1 MGRGMAKFMVLI
13 YGDEVRWNTMSAD
26 ETRAH
31 DAAHVAFS
39 KAAGSRIVG
48 GEELESTSRA
58 RTVRR
63 RHAARTAA
71 ATDGPFMETKEILGG
86 YYLLEAD
93 NLDEVEALVALL
105 PEVQADH
112 SGVEIRPVVDHG

>member
-1 MGRGMAKFMVLI
+1 MARFLLLI
-13 YGDEVRWNTMSAD
+13 YGDEQRWDAMSAD
-26 ETRAH
+26 EWRAH

-39 KAAGSRIVG
+39 AAAGSRIINA
-48 GEELESTSRA
+48 EQLESPAKA
-58 RTVRR
+58 RTLRR
-63 RHAARTAA
+63 RHHARPAA

-93 NLDEVEALVALL
+93 NIGDVEALAALL
-105 PEVQADH
+105 PEVQSDH

>member
-1 MGRGMAKFMVLI
+1 
-13 YGDEVRWNTMSAD
+13 MSQNVDLLPARLVVKCAAM
-26 ETRAH
+26 TLRTSRLPRPRA
-31 DAAHVAFS
+31 
-39 KAAGSRIVG
+39 SRIIN
-48 GEELESTSRA
+48 GEELESPSRA
-58 RTVRR
+58 RTLRR
-63 RHAARTAA
+63 RHPNRPPA

-86 YYLLEAD
+86 YYLLEAA

>member
-1 MGRGMAKFMVLI
+1 MAKFLVLI
-13 YGDEVRWNTMSAD
+13 YGDEVRWNAMSAD
-26 ETRAH
+26 EIRAH

-39 KAAGSRIVG
+39 EAAGKRIIN
-48 GEELESTSRA
+48 GEELESPSKA

-63 RHAARTAA
+63 RHAARAAA
-71 ATDGPFMETKEILGG
+71 ATDGPFVETKEILGG
-86 YYLLEAD
+86 YYLLEAGD
-93 NLDEVEALVALL
+93 LDEVEALVALL

>member
-1 MGRGMAKFMVLI
+1 MAKFLVLI
-13 YGDEVRWNTMSAD
+13 YGDEVRWSAMAAD
-26 ETRAH
+26 EMRAH

-39 KAAGSRIVG
+39 KAAGSRIIN
-48 GEELESTSRA
+48 GEELDSPSKA

-63 RHAARTAA
+63 RHQARTAA

-86 YYLLEAD
+86 YYLLEAAD
-93 NLDEVEALVALL
+93 LDEVEELVALL

>member
-1 MGRGMAKFMVLI
+1 MAKFLVLI
-13 YGDEVRWNTMSAD
+13 YGDEVRWNAMSAD
-26 ETRAH
+26 EMRAH

-39 KAAGSRIVG
+39 NAAGKRIIN
-48 GEELESTSRA
+48 GEELESPAKS

-63 RHAARTAA
+63 RHQARAAA

-86 YYLLEAD
+86 YYVLEAAS
-93 NLDEVEALVALL
+93 LDEVEELVALL

-112 SGVEIRPVVDHG
+112 SGVEIRPIVDHG

>member
-1 MGRGMAKFMVLI
+1 MAKFLILI
-13 YGDEVRWNTMSAD
+13 YGNEQRWGAMSTDES
-26 ETRAH
+26 RAH

-39 KAAGSRIVG
+39 KAAGSRIIN
-48 GEELESTSRA
+48 GEELHSPSKA
-58 RTVRR
+58 RTLRR
-63 RHAARTAA
+63 RHPARTAA

-93 NLDEVEALVALL
+93 SLAEVEALAELL

>member
-1 MGRGMAKFMVLI
+1 MAKFLILI
-13 YGDEVRWNTMSAD
+13 YGDEQRWNAMSAD
-26 ETRAH
+26 EMRAH

-39 KAAGSRIVG
+39 AAAGKRIIN
-48 GEELESTSRA
+48 GEELESPSKA
-58 RTVRR
+58 RSLRR
-63 RHAARTAA
+63 RHSTRTPA

-86 YYLLEAD
+86 YYLLEVD
-93 NLDEVEALVALL
+93 NLDEVEALAALL

>member
-1 MGRGMAKFMVLI
+1 MAKFLLLI
-13 YGDEVRWNTMSAD
+13 YGDEQRWDAMSQD
-26 ETRAH
+26 EMSAH
-31 DAAHVAFS
+31 DAAHAAFS
-39 KAAGSRIVG
+39 AAVGSRIIN
-48 GEELESTSRA
+48 GEELESPSRA
-58 RTVRR
+58 RTLRR
-63 RHAARTAA
+63 RHPTRSAA

-93 NLDEVEALVALL
+93 SLEEVEALAALL

>member
-1 MGRGMAKFMVLI
+1 MAKFLLLI
-13 YGDEVRWNTMSAD
+13 YGDEQRWNSMSA
-26 ETRAH
+26 EEMRAH

-39 KAAGSRIVG
+39 AAAGKRVIN
-48 GEELESTSRA
+48 GEELHSPSRA

-63 RHAARTAA
+63 RHPARPAV
-71 ATDGPFMETKEILGG
+71 ATDGPFLETKEILGG
-86 YYLLEAD
+86 YYLVEAE
-93 NLDEVEALVALL
+93 NLDEVEALAALL

>member
-1 MGRGMAKFMVLI
+1 MAKFLILI
-13 YGDEVRWNTMSAD
+13 YGNEQRWDAMSAD
-26 ETRAH
+26 EMRAH

-39 KAAGSRIVG
+39 KAAGKRIIS
-48 GEELESTSRA
+48 GEELESPSKA
-58 RTVRR
+58 RTLRR

-71 ATDGPFMETKEILGG
+71 TDGPFVETKEILGG
-86 YYLLEAD
+86 YYLLEAA

>member
-1 MGRGMAKFMVLI
+1 
-13 YGDEVRWNTMSAD
+13 MSAD
-26 ETRAH
+26 EWRTH

-39 KAAGSRIVG
+39 EAAGSRVIG
-48 GEELESTSRA
+48 GEQLESPSKA
-58 RTVRR
+58 RTLR
-63 RHAARTAA
+63 RHRGKSLA
-71 ATDGPFMETKEILGG
+71 ATDGPFSETKEILGG

-93 NLDEVEALVALL
+93 SLDEVEALAALL

>member
-1 MGRGMAKFMVLI
+1 MAKFLILI
-13 YGDEVRWNTMSAD
+13 YGNEQRWDAMTEDEM
-26 ETRAH
+26 RAH

-39 KAAGSRIVG
+39 KAVGSRIIN
-48 GEELESTSRA
+48 GEELESPSRA
-58 RTVRR
+58 RTLRR
-63 RHAARTAA
+63 RHAVRTPA

-86 YYLLEAD
+86 YYLVEAD
-93 NLDEVEALVALL
+93 NLEEVEALAALL

>member
-1 MGRGMAKFMVLI
+1 MAKFLLLI
-13 YGDEVRWNTMSAD
+13 YGNEQRWDAMSAD
-26 ETRAH
+26 EWRAH

-39 KAAGSRIVG
+39 AAAGARIIN
-48 GEELESTSRA
+48 GEQLESPSKA

-63 RHAARTAA
+63 RHQTRPAA

-86 YYLLEAD
+86 YYLVEAE
-93 NLDEVEALVALL
+93 NLDEVEALAALL
-105 PEVQADH
+105 PEAQADH

>member
-1 MGRGMAKFMVLI
+1 MAKFLLLI
-13 YGDEVRWNTMSAD
+13 YGDEQRWNAMSAD
-26 ETRAH
+26 EMRAH

-39 KAAGSRIVG
+39 AAAGTRIIN
-48 GEELESTSRA
+48 GEELESPSKA
-58 RTVRR
+58 RSLRR
-63 RHAARTAA
+63 RHSTRAPA

-93 NLDEVEALVALL
+93 NLGEVEALAALL

>member
-1 MGRGMAKFMVLI
+1 MPKFLLLI
-13 YGDEVRWNTMSAD
+13 YGDEQRWDAMSAD
-26 ETRAH
+26 EWRVH

-39 KAAGSRIVG
+39 AAAGARIVG
-48 GEELESTSRA
+48 GEQLESPAKA
-58 RTVRR
+58 RTLRR
-63 RHAARTAA
+63 RHPARSAA

-86 YYLLEAD
+86 YYLVEAA
-93 NLDEVEALVALL
+93 NLDEVEQLVALL

>member
-1 MGRGMAKFMVLI
+1 MAKFLVLI
-13 YGDEVRWNTMSAD
+13 YGDEVRWSAMSAD
-26 ETRAH
+26 QMRAH
-31 DAAHVAFS
+31 DAAHVAFGE
-39 KAAGSRIVG
+39 AAGKRIINS
-48 GEELESTSRA
+48 EELESPSRA

-63 RHAARTAA
+63 RHAARSAA

-93 NLDEVEALVALL
+93 NLGEVEALVALL